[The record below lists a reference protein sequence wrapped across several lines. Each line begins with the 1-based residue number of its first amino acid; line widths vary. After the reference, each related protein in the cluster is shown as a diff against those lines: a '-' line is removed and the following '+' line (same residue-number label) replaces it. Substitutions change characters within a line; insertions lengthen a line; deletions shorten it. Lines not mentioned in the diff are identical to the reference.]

1 MVRKKDYLNVVKERM
16 PTRFALG
23 YCFARES
30 ALNPPV
36 GANLMTTS
44 TLKETPLAAAHRAL
58 GARMVDFAGWNMP
71 VQYKSIVT
79 EHLAVRNQVGLFDV
93 SHMGEFIVRG
103 AGAKDFIQFMVAN
116 DLDKLTEPNSALY
129 TQFVR
134 QDGSTVDDLI
144 VYRRTEDYLLVV
156 NASNI
161 EKDWQWLKQHEDSYP
176 EVDMLDISD
185 QTGLLALQGPQ
196 AIKLMSELVG
206 RDLALMPSFSYG
218 TGVIDGMEVSFGRT
232 GYTGEDGLEIFV
244 ANANLVR
251 AWTSILMEGKKYGIE
266 PCGLGARDTLRLE
279 AGLPLYGH
287 ELDDATSPIEAG
299 LGWSVKFDKGSF
311 SGRDAM
317 RLQKE
322 KGLPKQCVCLKAE
335 GKALPRQGYTVHSGS
350 DKVGA
355 VTSGSQGIYVG
366 FPIAFAFVDPK
377 FAKIGTEL
385 QIAIRDSFVKASV
398 IPRPFYKRK
407 K

>member
-1 MVRKKDYLNVVKERM
+1 
-16 PTRFALG
+16 
-23 YCFARES
+23 
-30 ALNPPV
+30 
-36 GANLMTTS
+36 MTTSTS

-79 EHLAVRNQVGLFDV
+79 EHLACRNKIGLFDV
-93 SHMGEFIVRG
+93 SHMGEFIIRG

-116 DLDKLTEPNSALY
+116 DIDKLSEPNMALY

-144 VYRRTEDYLLVV
+144 VYRRTEDFLLVV

-161 EKDWQWLKQHEDSYP
+161 EKDWQWLKQHVGSFL

-185 QTGLLALQGPQ
+185 QTGLLALQGPH
-196 AIKLMSELVG
+196 AIELLSGLVG
-206 RDLALMPSFSYG
+206 RDLNLMPSFSYG
-218 TGVIDGMEVSFGRT
+218 TGIIDGMEISFGRT

-244 ANANLVR
+244 ANQNLVR
-251 AWTSILMEGKKYGIE
+251 AWTLLLMEGKKFGIE

-287 ELDDATSPIEAG
+287 ELDDETSPIEAG
-299 LGWSVKFDKGSF
+299 LGWSVKLDKGSF

-317 RLQKE
+317 QAQKQN
-322 KGLPKQCVCLKAE
+322 GLKKQCVCLKAE
-335 GKALPRQGYTVHSGS
+335 GKALPRQGYTVHAGGE
-350 DKVGA
+350 KIGI
-355 VTSGSQGIYVG
+355 VTSGSHGVFVG
-366 FPIAFAFVDPK
+366 YPIAFAYVDPK
-377 FAKIGTEL
+377 FAKVGTEM
-385 QIAIRDSFVKASV
+385 QIAIRDSLVKATV
-398 IPRPFYKRK
+398 VPRPFYKRK